1 MLTVLINVRSTK
13 WKTTFDGR
21 RPLVKDDLR
30 WIQPLVEDDLW
41 WKTAFGGRRP
51 LVEEDLW
58 GVYRSGSCIKVL
70 CV

>member
-13 WKTTFDGR
+13 WKTAFSGKR
-21 RPLVKDDLR
+21 
-30 WIQPLVEDDLW
+30 PLVEDDLW
-41 WKTAFGGRRP
+41 WIQP
-51 LVEEDLW
+51 LVEDDLW